1 MRYRQYNQAA
11 VLDKL
16 LTGLPEMAR
25 AMAEPL
31 KNVDK
36 ITIVSTGSND
46 GKGFG
51 ASQIT
56 SDVARMV
63 AQLPE
68 VFESLTG
75 VSVADLM
82 SKIVGINSPASTNG
96 ATPVSTNGTTEVPSK
111 AIIEGTAT
119 PRPPKPDDTQA

>member
-1 MRYRQYNQAA
+1 
-11 VLDKL
+11 
-16 LTGLPEMAR
+16 MAR

-31 KNVDK
+31 QQGGQDHHRLDRDA
-36 ITIVSTGSND
+36 ND

-56 SDVARMV
+56 ADVARMV
-63 AQLPE
+63 AQVPE
-68 VFESLTG
+68 VFETLTG

-82 SKIVGINSPASTNG
+82 SKIVGIDSPASTNG